1 MRSAEELKG
10 EVGHPGEIYDELI
23 QTIQANGLTQFTE
36 IEDTWLRLMWSVDS
50 HRIAG
55 VAPVGMG
62 KQSVDVA
69 RRLGAIYRSKGNWF
83 ARVVAVLLQQRTRQE
98 IAAQSEIQ
106 GFSQPH
112 QIDVSWPARDH
123 DPLVCIETKV
133 TGAPGFGSTP
143 VRGALADWS
152 NRRKEI
158 KFAATDL
165 KLFRRQQQTTIEHW
179 GVWRSAAPP
188 KTYVLWAARLRTE
201 TRPDNIQTL
210 VREAQVLT
218 DTYVE
223 GAGIVA
229 WRMNPAKTGYEM
241 VHLPASARVTSMD
254 DVLYRVATEIN
265 HLAPQGT
272 PPPPQKPPSEV
283 EGARNVVRE
292 PDQAVPQ

>member
-1 MRSAEELKG
+1 MRSPEDLEA
-10 EVGHPGEIYDELI
+10 EVGHPGEIYDELL
-23 QTIQANGLTQFTE
+23 QTIQARGVTQFVD
-36 IEDTWLRLMWSVDS
+36 IEEVWLRLLWSMDS

-55 VAPVGMG
+55 IAPRGMG
-62 KQSVDVA
+62 KQTVDPI
-69 RRLGAIYRSKGNWF
+69 RRLGAIYRNKGNWF
-83 ARVVAVLLQQRTRQE
+83 AKVVATLLQQRTGQE
-98 IAAQSEIQ
+98 IAAQSEII

-112 QIDVSWPARDH
+112 QIDVSWPARNH

-143 VRGALADWS
+143 VRSALADWS

-165 KLFRRQQQTTIEHW
+165 KLYRRQQETAIEHW

-201 TRPDNIQTL
+201 TRPDNLQTL
-210 VREAQVLT
+210 LRECQVLT

-229 WRMNPAKTGYEM
+229 WQMNAAKTAYEM
-241 VHLPASARVTSMD
+241 VRLPASARVTSMD
-254 DVLYRVATEIN
+254 DVLYRVATEIK

-272 PPPPQKPPSEV
+272 PPPPHTPEREV
-283 EGARNVVRE
+283 EGARNVVKE
-292 PDQAVPQ
+292 PEA